1 MDVVSKCTGR
11 LFRAVNTVVDP
22 VARRGWLAPGPL
34 GAGVIV
40 LDTVGRRS
48 GRPRSTPLLA
58 ARVGDRLVVGT
69 VRGRSDWMANLGAD
83 PSPVV
88 TTRGGP
94 VDVDATL
101 RPLPPVGTLALLRV
115 GGDVGGDRR
124 PTTAR

>member
-34 GAGVIV
+34 GAGVVV

-48 GRPRSTPLLA
+48 GQPRSTPLLA
-58 ARVGDRLVVGT
+58 ARVGGRLVVGT
-69 VRGRSDWMANLGAD
+69 VRGGSDWMANLGAD

-94 VDVDATL
+94 VEVVASL
-101 RPLPPVGTLALLRV
+101 RALRPVGTVAVLRV
-115 GGDVGGDRR
+115 GRDT
-124 PTTAR
+124 PA